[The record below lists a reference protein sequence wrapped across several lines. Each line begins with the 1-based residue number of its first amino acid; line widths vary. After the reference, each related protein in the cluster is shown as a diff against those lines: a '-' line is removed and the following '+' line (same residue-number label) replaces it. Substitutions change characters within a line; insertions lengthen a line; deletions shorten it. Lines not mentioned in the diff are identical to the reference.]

1 MTDVFEAI
9 VEDGGAPA
17 VEKIIDGYSGFLFYD
32 KEGKSLVVMNWQ
44 YRFNNMVKSTTT
56 FTESKCRTSCLMCAD
71 IRTVAIRR
79 KQA

>member
-17 VEKIIDGYSGFLFYD
+17 VEKIIDDYSGFLFYD

-44 YRFNNMVKSTTT
+44 HRFNNEEELKRIEK
-56 FTESKCRTSCLMCAD
+56 F
-71 IRTVAIRR
+71 R
-79 KQA
+79 KAQAKIEKKRCQIGIVEDV